1 MWVIN
6 SEKLKRKYIVI
17 LKLLYNQTIFPF
29 ASKNYF
35 LNNPVSVICL
45 LFLKS

>member
-6 SEKLKRKYIVI
+6 SEKLKRKYIII
-17 LKLLYNQTIFPF
+17 LKLLHNLTIFPF

-35 LNNPVSVICL
+35 FNNPVSQCH
-45 LFLKS
+45 LFIGS